1 MVQVQQKE
9 QSLGKFNEDEKEK
22 EPKKKKNR
30 QKKNF
35 TEQREKDAA
44 NVYP

>member
-22 EPKKKKNR
+22 ELKKKR
-30 QKKNF
+30 QKKNKF